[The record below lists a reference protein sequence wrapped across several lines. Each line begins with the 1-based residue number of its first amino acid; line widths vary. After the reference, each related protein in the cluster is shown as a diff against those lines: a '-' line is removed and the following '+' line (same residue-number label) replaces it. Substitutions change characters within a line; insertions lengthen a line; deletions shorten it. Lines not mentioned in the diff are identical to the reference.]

1 MKNNQMSK
9 VTLYV
14 GLNDKDDKIQY
25 INTDK
30 ALAFVSDVCA
40 KRVGGA
46 TISLCVGVY
55 THENGDVVQENTIK
69 IELIN
74 VDEDMLLYLLKTFKH
89 AFNQESIMVEHAIVD
104 IDFQ

>member
-1 MKNNQMSK
+1 MKNTNK

-14 GLNDKDDKIQY
+14 GLNDKDDKIQH
-25 INTDK
+25 ISTDK
-30 ALAFVSDVCA
+30 ALAFVSEVCA

-55 THENGDVVQENTIK
+55 THENGDVVQEQTIK
-69 IELIN
+69 IELVN
-74 VDEDMLLYLLKTFKH
+74 VDEDNILYLLKTFKH
-89 AFNQESIMVEHAIVD
+89 AFNQESIMVERAAVS

>member
-1 MKNNQMSK
+1 MKNTNTNK

-14 GLNDKDDKIQY
+14 GLNDKDDKVQHV
-25 INTDK
+25 NTDK

-40 KRVGGA
+40 RHVGGA
-46 TISLCVGVY
+46 TISLCMGVY
-55 THENGDVVQENTIK
+55 THDNGVIVQEQTIK

-74 VDEDMLLYLLKTFKH
+74 VDEDKLLYLLKTFKH
-89 AFNQESIMVEHAIVD
+89 AFNQESIMVERAIVD